1 MTHPGHCFRPGK
13 RPKKGPKKDPKK
25 GLKKDLK
32 KAETYPV
39 PNP

>member
-1 MTHPGHCFRPGK
+1 MTHPDHCFRPGK

>member
-1 MTHPGHCFRPGK
+1 MTHPDYCFRPGK

>member
-1 MTHPGHCFRPGK
+1 MTYPDHCFRPGK

-25 GLKKDLK
+25 GLKK
-32 KAETYPV
+32 AETYPV

>member
-1 MTHPGHCFRPGK
+1 MTHPDHCFRPGK
-13 RPKKGPKKDPKK
+13 RPKKGPKKNPKK